1 MLGILENINANKI
14 KQLIKENIIFN
25 FMENAKF
32 ARRGAEKQR
41 PKSWSKGTKSGSD
54 KRKMREEGKR
64 QSDPR
69 GNY

>member
-1 MLGILENINANKI
+1 MDIENIK
-14 KQLIKENIIFN
+14 KVVKENIIQN
-25 FMENAKF
+25 FMEAAKF

-64 QSDPR
+64 DAR
-69 GNY
+69 DMNEAKNDK